1 MMMPFAPTDASST
14 IRRFLLAILILGLA
28 GTGVELV
35 LLEHYEDSAQLLPL
49 FFIGLALVAIL
60 GHLLIGGPGAIL
72 FLRAVMVFLLL
83 SGALGVV
90 LHYRGSMEFQL
101 EMDPTQSGW
110 DLFAKVL
117 HAKAP
122 PALAPGVMAQ
132 LGLIG
137 LVYTYRHPAARRPRT
152 DDSLGASS

>member
-1 MMMPFAPTDASST
+1 MTMPLAPPDASST
-14 IRRFLLAILILGLA
+14 IRRLLLAILLLGLG
-28 GTGVELV
+28 GTATELV
-35 LLEHYEDSAQLLPL
+35 LLEHYEDSSQLLPL

-60 GHLLIGGPGAIL
+60 THLVAGGPATIL
-72 FLRAVMVFLLL
+72 FLRSVMVFLVL

-90 LHYRGSMEFQL
+90 LHYRGSLEFQL

-110 DLFAKVL
+110 ELFTKVL

-137 LVYTYRHPAARRPRT
+137 LVYTYRHPAAGRRRT
-152 DDSLGASS
+152 DASVGA

>member
-1 MMMPFAPTDASST
+1 MTMPFSSPDVATT
-14 IRRFLLAILILGLA
+14 IRRLLLAILIVGLA
-28 GTGVELV
+28 GTATELV
-35 LLEHYEDSAQLLPL
+35 LLEHYEDSSQLLPL

-60 GHLLIGGPGAIL
+60 GHLVLGGRGSIV
-72 FLRAVMVFLLL
+72 FLRAVMVFVVL

-110 DLFAKVL
+110 DLFTKVL

-137 LVYTYRHPAARRPRT
+137 LVYTYRHPAATRLRT
-152 DDSLGASS
+152 DRSLDA

>member
-1 MMMPFAPTDASST
+1 MTMPFAPTDVSST
-14 IRRFLLAILILGLA
+14 IRRLLLAILVLGLA
-28 GTGVELV
+28 GTAIELV

-49 FFIGLALVAIL
+49 FFIGLAFAAIVGHLVAA
-60 GHLLIGGPGAIL
+60 GPGSVL
-72 FLRAVMVFLLL
+72 FLRAVMAFLVL
-83 SGALGVV
+83 SGVLGVV
-90 LHYRGSMEFQL
+90 LHYRGSLEFQL

-110 DLFAKVL
+110 ALFTKVL

-137 LVYTYRHPAARRPRT
+137 LVYTYRHPAARRPQT
-152 DDSLGASS
+152 DASWGA